1 MENKCPDNCSNC
13 KDSRACVPFFAHENV
28 LMHYGKVN
36 RRSMVTTICVC
47 IMAIVMTAIF
57 VIAYTVRENVRSNRE
72 QYLIDTIIEMRPP
85 AQTEVSDGIHE
96 YSDP

>member
-1 MENKCPDNCSNC
+1 
-13 KDSRACVPFFAHENV
+13 
-28 LMHYGKVN
+28 
-36 RRSMVTTICVC
+36 
-47 IMAIVMTAIF
+47 MTAIF

-72 QYLIDTIIEMRPP
+72 QYLIDTIIEMRTP